1 MRSQRKSFRRKVF
14 CRRNGREDYKKK
26 SAEQREGSS
35 RQQDYPEETDGHWLW
50 LCDEVV
56 EQGCRRLDRRQRRLN
71 SELLRA
77 VEEGAV
83 EKVVRYI

>member
-14 CRRNGREDYKKK
+14 GTRKWSGEHKKK
-26 SAEQREGSS
+26 TREP
-35 RQQDYPEETDGHWLW
+35 RELDAQKDHPKERDDIWLW
-50 LCDEVV
+50 LSEEVADE
-56 EQGCRRLDRRQRRLN
+56 GYRRLDRRRRRLN

-83 EKVVRYI
+83 EKVAR

>member
-14 CRRNGREDYKKK
+14 CRRKGYDDYKKK
-26 SAEQREGSS
+26 SAGQREGSGS
-35 RQQDYPEETDGHWLW
+35 QQDYPKETDGHWFW
-50 LCDEVV
+50 LSDQVAD
-56 EQGCRRLDRRQRRLN
+56 QGCMRLDRRQRRLN

-83 EKVVRYI
+83 EKVAR

>member
-14 CRRNGREDYKKK
+14 CRRKGNGDYKKK
-26 SAEQREGSS
+26 SAEQREGSGP
-35 RQQDYPEETDGHWLW
+35 QQDYPNEIDGHWFW
-50 LCDEVV
+50 LSEEVAD
-56 EQGCRRLDRRQRRLN
+56 QGCRRLDRRQRRLN

-83 EKVVRYI
+83 QKVVG